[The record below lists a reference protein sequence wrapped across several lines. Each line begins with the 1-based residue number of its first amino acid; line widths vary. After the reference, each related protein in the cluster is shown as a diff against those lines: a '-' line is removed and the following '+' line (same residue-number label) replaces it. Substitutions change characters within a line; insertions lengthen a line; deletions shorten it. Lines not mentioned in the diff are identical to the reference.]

1 MGKMRR
7 LGRGD
12 HTKLQE
18 DMAWQMA
25 EMFIKDVTRYL
36 DLEELHGNLDCDI
49 VYKGYKVNLRDITL

>member
-36 DLEELHGNLDCDI
+36 DLEKLHT
-49 VYKGYKVNLRDITL
+49 VT